1 MSLEAAVIEGTADVE
16 PPADRRA
23 GSERRGRERR
33 KPGGRINKIAPRRS
47 LLQTVA
53 LSATG
58 ISATLTGL
66 MFATSLLLFDT
77 MPWVNLGV
85 AALVSAFCLLAF
97 LIGCIE
103 QRLIEIRLEL
113 MMANGGMRQADR
125 RQGDR
130 RG

>member
-1 MSLEAAVIEGTADVE
+1 MSLEAAVIERSAVIE
-16 PPADRRA
+16 PPAERR
-23 GSERRGRERR
+23 EQTDRRGRERR
-33 KPGGRINKIAPRRS
+33 KPGNRINKVAPRRS
-47 LLQTVA
+47 LLQTIA

-66 MFATSLLLFDT
+66 VFATSLFVLDAV
-77 MPWVNLGV
+77 PWVNLLV
-85 AALVSAFCLLAF
+85 AAAVSAFCLLAF
-97 LIGCIE
+97 LLGCIE

-113 MMANGGMRQADR
+113 MMANGGARQADR